1 MAKRIEKKLER
12 NATCSLELIQQRK
25 RKIPRK
31 SHILHMEKK
40 YHLEVYSTAKRR
52 DKLSLQSL

>member
-25 RKIPRK
+25 KNTTK
-31 SHILHMEKK
+31 ESYTTYGKK